1 MLVALE
7 VGMMDDSVVD
17 GSAEL
22 NKVGTSLL
30 SKDGIELARL
40 KVVAVGSAVGRT
52 VGSSVTV

>member
-1 MLVALE
+1 
-7 VGMMDDSVVD
+7 MMDDGVVD